1 MTQDTSDKRAAEL
14 LHHFGR
20 TLNPGDSVVPAIV
33 PTAVFHLPGNPSNAP
48 YQYGRFHNPTWTALE
63 DALSFLEEAECVVFP
78 SGMAAVASILFTQV
92 ASGDRILLPSDGY
105 YTTRVLAEKHL
116 QPLGVVIE
124 TRPTARFLEGGF
136 KGYRVVFAETPS
148 NPGLDVCDIAALARE
163 AKASGAMLVIDNTT
177 MTPLGQRPLDLG
189 ADAVVTADTK
199 AINGHSD
206 ALMGHV
212 ASRNGAICQS
222 LRDWRRLSGSVPGPF
237 ECWQVFRGLETLEV
251 RFSRMC
257 ASAGEV
263 AQRLSVHSAVRSVRY
278 PGLPLDPSHSTAK
291 KQMRTFGSLLTLTLK
306 DAVAA
311 ERFITE
317 CGLVQPSTS
326 FGGVR
331 TCAERRERWGDQVDP
346 GFIRLSVGI
355 EPLEPLWSAMDSTL
369 NSIK

>member
-1 MTQDTSDKRAAEL
+1 MTQNPSDKRAAEL

-20 TLNPGDSVVPAIV
+20 ALNPGDSVVPAIV

-63 DALSFLEEAECVVFP
+63 DALGFLEEAECVAFP

-92 ASGDRILLPSDGY
+92 AAGDRVLLPSDGY

-116 QPLGVVIE
+116 KPLGVIIE
-124 TRPTARFLEGGF
+124 TRPTAQFMAGGF

-163 AKASGAMLVIDNTT
+163 TKAAGALLVIDNTT

-189 ADAVVTADTK
+189 ADAIVNADTK

-206 ALMGHV
+206 VLMGHV
-212 ASRNGAICQS
+212 ASRNGALCQS

-257 ASAGEV
+257 ASASEI
-263 AQRLSVHSAVRSVRY
+263 AKRLSVHPAVRAVRY
-278 PGLPLDPSHSTAK
+278 PGLPLDPSHAIARQ
-291 KQMRTFGSLLTLTLK
+291 QMKTFGSLLTLTLK
-306 DAVAA
+306 DAAAA
-311 ERFITE
+311 EHFITASK
-317 CGLVQPSTS
+317 LVQPSTS

-331 TCAERRERWGDQVDP
+331 TCAERRERWGDRVHP

-355 EPLEPLWSAMDSTL
+355 EPLEPLWESMLNTL
-369 NSIK
+369 NSLR